1 MPFINSKVSVEI
13 TNQQQEQL
21 KKQLGEAI
29 SAIRGKIESWLMLNF
44 EDNQRMYFRGEN
56 SEPVAFIDVKIYG
69 RAGADEYN
77 NLTGRITEIFGK
89 VLNISADHVY
99 IAYQEIEYWG
109 YNSRNF

>member
-13 TNQQQEQL
+13 TKQQQEQL

-29 SAIRGKIESWLMLNF
+29 SAIRGKSESWLMLNF
-44 EDNQRMYFRGEN
+44 EDNQRMYFRGSN

-77 NLTGRITEIFGK
+77 RLAARITEIFGK
-89 VLNISADHVY
+89 ILNISADHVY
-99 IAYQEIEYWG
+99 VAYQETEYWG